1 MDLIKD
7 YYGKSMIADRDQADG
22 NVSFEKEEMIFRP
35 RSYDLKKFEVAIRY
49 EDIKE
54 VKYYKGLKSTVAL
67 ETKKGIFKFHM
78 YKMNTFVQQVESG
91 RKYWNV
97 VDAEVTDNKKTQ
109 TPLTDEQIDKLSK
122 LAELHKN
129 GVLTDDE
136 FEKEKSLIIDR

>member
-35 RSYDLKKFEVAIRY
+35 RSYDLKKYEVTIRY

-67 ETKKGIFKFHM
+67 ETKNGTFKFHM